1 MNRRSPFDF
10 DISVSADKKR
20 RSRRRGMSGA
30 VETSSRQCEHDGCT
44 KDGKFRAPRSPDQL
58 EDFVWFCQEHI
69 REYNRKWN
77 FFENHSETAFEE
89 QMESDKVWG
98 RDTKPFAEALRDRAK
113 GVDTPEGQAFKRFGF
128 DDPYEVLGANGT
140 LNPAEGAAARQRRL
154 PPTERKAIEILGA
167 GDAMTK
173 TEIRKV
179 YKSLVKVLHPDLNGG
194 RRDDEER
201 LAEVVW
207 AWEQIKASR
216 SFKA

>member
-1 MNRRSPFDF
+1 MARSPLNF

-20 RSRRRGMSGA
+20 RARKRGMSGA
-30 VETSSRQCEHDGCT
+30 IETSSRECEHEGC
-44 KDGKFRAPRSPDQL
+44 KEGGKFRAPKSADNL
-58 EDFVWFCQEHI
+58 DEFVWFCQEHI
-69 REYNRKWN
+69 RQYNRQWN
-77 FFENHSETAFEE
+77 FFENHTE
-89 QMESDKVWG
+89 QEFDDQVESDKTWG
-98 RDTKPFAEALRDRAK
+98 RDTKPFK
-113 GVDTPEGQAFKRFGF
+113 DTIKEKSKNAAHPEGQAYKRFGF
-128 DDPYEVLGANGT
+128 DDPYEVLGENGT
-140 LNPAEGAAARQRRL
+140 LNPASGAMARHRRL

-179 YKSLVKVLHPDLNGG
+179 YKSMVKAMHPDLNGG

-207 AWEQIKASR
+207 AWDQIKNSR